1 MWLIKVENH
10 EIKPPELEEKL
21 KELKIKG
28 DKNISLLSLLRFPS
42 SKTADTLLYVDDS
55 IIKVRTVVNMDGS
68 LEIFIEKSREQ

>member
-28 DKNISLLSLLRFPS
+28 DKNISLLRFPS